1 VAHKFIIIALPAYL
15 ESFIGAPLTA
25 FISASVTLTGKVIS
39 AEREGGAGFD
49 GGAAGL
55 AGAGPEFVATLGAE
69 GFVRLSSPELQL
81 EAPKTATSDNTRIV
95 EARRAGV
102 HNVFSGLVFFINGI
116 NALFSCPT
124 HFQFVADGKRAVWK
138 TGSLYEVH

>member
-1 VAHKFIIIALPAYL
+1 MAHKFIIIALPAYL

-49 GGAAGL
+49 GGAAG
-55 AGAGPEFVATLGAE
+55 AGPEFVATLGAE

-102 HNVFSGLVFFINGI
+102 HNVFSILVFFINGI
-116 NALFSCPT
+116 NALLGCPT
-124 HFQFVADGKRAVWK
+124 HFQFVADG
-138 TGSLYEVH
+138 

>member
-1 VAHKFIIIALPAYL
+1 MAHKFIIIALPAYF

-49 GGAAGL
+49 GGAAG
-55 AGAGPEFVATLGAE
+55 AGPEFVATLGAE

-81 EAPKTATSDNTRIV
+81 EAPKTATSDNSTIV
-95 EARRAGV
+95 EASRAGV
-102 HNVFSGLVFFINGI
+102 HKVFSALVFFINGI
-116 NALFSCPT
+116 NALFNRPTVNRPT
-124 HFQFVADGKRAVWK
+124 HFQFVAD
-138 TGSLYEVH
+138 T